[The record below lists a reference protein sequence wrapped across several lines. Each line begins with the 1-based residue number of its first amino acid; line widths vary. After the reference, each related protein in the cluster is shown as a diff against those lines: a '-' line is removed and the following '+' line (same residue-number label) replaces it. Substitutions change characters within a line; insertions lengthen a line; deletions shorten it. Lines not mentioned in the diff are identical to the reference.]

1 MNTEIQNT
9 EKLYYSISEVAEMT
23 GLEAHVLRFWEKE
36 FPQLRPKKNRSGNR
50 IYQAKD
56 IEIISTIKKLLYDD
70 GYTIQGARN
79 MIKKNSDNNDLN
91 AEDMKKLIKEI
102 KGDLEDL
109 LKLFP

>member
-1 MNTEIQNT
+1 MSTEIQNT

-56 IEIISTIKKLLYDD
+56 IEIISAIKKLLYDD

-79 MIKKNSDNNDLN
+79 MIKKNSDNNELS
-91 AEDMKKLIKEI
+91 AEDMKKLIREI
-102 KGDLEDL
+102 KGDLDDL